1 MDRRRVVIVGASG
14 SIGRQ
19 ARDVVARSDILEVV
33 GLAVRRDTD
42 TLLDAARETGC
53 REVAVMDGAARQ
65 ALGAAG
71 VPAGLT
77 VHSDPVA
84 LLDAAQPDIVLNAA
98 VGSAGLT
105 WTLQTAAR
113 GLDMALANKESLVA
127 GGPVVA
133 RILRESGAKVVP
145 VDSEHSA
152 LHQLLEFS
160 RNVRTLT
167 ITASGG
173 PFRGRPWAELA
184 EVTVEAALKHPN
196 WAMGP
201 KNTLDSATLV
211 NKGLEM
217 IEARYL
223 FDWPADDIEVA
234 VQAQSVLH
242 AAVTLTDGT
251 LVATLSP
258 PDMRRSISY
267 ALHHPDSVDIG
278 LPPARVADLGPLAF
292 EPVPADFPAVPL
304 AREAMRLED
313 RGGTAA
319 YNAANEVAV
328 EAFLGGALRFTEI
341 VEVIEA
347 ALDRLPDAP
356 VTTVDEVLAL
366 DGEVRA
372 LARERVGGVR

>member
-19 ARDVVARSDILEVV
+19 AREVVARSDILEVV
-33 GLAVRRDTD
+33 GLAVLRDTG
-42 TLLDAARETGC
+42 TLVEAAAETGC
-53 REVAVMDGAARQ
+53 REVAVLDADAR
-65 ALGAAG
+65 G
-71 VPAGLT
+71 GLT
-77 VHSDPVA
+77 APDGVTVHAEPAA
-84 LLDAAQPDIVLNAA
+84 LLDAAQPDVVLNAA

-105 WTLQTAAR
+105 WTLETVR
-113 GLDMALANKESLVA
+113 RRLDLALANKESLVA
-127 GGPVVA
+127 GGPVVG
-133 RILRESGAKVVP
+133 RILRESGTKVVP

-160 RNVRTLT
+160 RHVRTLT

-173 PFRGRPWAELA
+173 PFRGRAWSELA
-184 EVTVEAALKHPN
+184 DVTVEAALKHPN
-196 WAMGP
+196 WSMGR
-201 KNTLDSATLV
+201 KNTIDSATLV

-251 LVATLSP
+251 LIATLSP

-278 LPPARVADLGPLAF
+278 LPPAKVADLGPLVF
-292 EPVPADFPAVPL
+292 EPVPADFPGVPL

-366 DGEVRA
+366 DAEVRA
-372 LARERVGGVR
+372 VARERVGGVR

>member
-19 ARDVVARSDILEVV
+19 AREVVARSDILEVV
-33 GLAVRRDTD
+33 GLAVLRDTG
-42 TLLDAARETGC
+42 TLVEAARETGA
-53 REVAVMDGAARQ
+53 REVAVLDAAARDGL
-65 ALGAAG
+65 AAAG
-71 VPAGLT
+71 VPGGVT
-77 VHSDPVA
+77 VHAEPAA
-84 LLDAAQPDIVLNAA
+84 LLDATQPDVVLNAA
-98 VGSAGLT
+98 VGAAGLT
-105 WTLQTAAR
+105 WTLETAAR
-113 GLDMALANKESLVA
+113 RLDLALANKESLVA

-184 EVTVEAALKHPN
+184 DVTVEAALKHPN
-196 WAMGP
+196 WAMGQ
-201 KNTLDSATLV
+201 KNTIDSATLV

-251 LVATLSP
+251 LIATLSP

-278 LPPARVADLGPLAF
+278 LPPARVADLGPLVF
-292 EPVPADFPAVPL
+292 EPVPADFPGVPL

-319 YNAANEVAV
+319 FNAANEVAV
-328 EAFLGGALRFTEI
+328 AAFLGGALRFTEI

-356 VTTVDEVLAL
+356 VTTVAEVLAL
-366 DGEVRA
+366 DAEVRA
-372 LARERVGGVR
+372 VARERVGGVR

>member
-19 ARDVVARSDILEVV
+19 AREVVARSDILEVV
-33 GLAVRRDTD
+33 GLAVLRDTGA
-42 TLLDAARETGC
+42 LVEAAGETGC
-53 REVAVMDGAARQ
+53 REVAVLDGAARDG
-65 ALGAAG
+65 LSAAG
-71 VPAGLT
+71 VPDGVT
-77 VHSDPVA
+77 VHAEPAA
-84 LLDAAQPDIVLNAA
+84 LLDAAQPDVVLNAA

-105 WTLQTAAR
+105 WTLETVR
-113 GLDMALANKESLVA
+113 RRLDLALANKESLVA

-133 RILRESGAKVVP
+133 RIIRDSGAKVVP

-184 EVTVEAALKHPN
+184 DVTVEAALKHPN
-196 WAMGP
+196 WAMGR
-201 KNTLDSATLV
+201 KNTIDSATLV

-292 EPVPADFPAVPL
+292 EPVPADFPGVPL

-328 EAFLGGALRFTEI
+328 EAFLGGALGFTEI

-347 ALDRLPDAP
+347 ALDRLPQAP

-366 DGEVRA
+366 DADVRA
-372 LARERVGGVR
+372 VARERVGGVR

>member
-1 MDRRRVVIVGASG
+1 
-14 SIGRQ
+14 
-19 ARDVVARSDILEVV
+19 
-33 GLAVRRDTD
+33 
-42 TLLDAARETGC
+42 
-53 REVAVMDGAARQ
+53 
-65 ALGAAG
+65 
-71 VPAGLT
+71 
-77 VHSDPVA
+77 
-84 LLDAAQPDIVLNAA
+84 
-98 VGSAGLT
+98 
-105 WTLQTAAR
+105 
-113 GLDMALANKESLVA
+113 
-127 GGPVVA
+127 
-133 RILRESGAKVVP
+133 
-145 VDSEHSA
+145 
-152 LHQLLEFS
+152 
-160 RNVRTLT
+160 
-167 ITASGG
+167 
-173 PFRGRPWAELA
+173 
-184 EVTVEAALKHPN
+184 
-196 WAMGP
+196 MGP

-267 ALHHPDSVDIG
+267 ALHHPESVDIG
-278 LPPARVADLGPLAF
+278 LPLPRVAGLGPLAF
-292 EPVPADFPAVPL
+292 EPVPVDFPGVPL

-328 EAFLGGALRFTEI
+328 QAFLGGALRFTEI

-347 ALDRLPDAP
+347 ALDRLPETP
-356 VTTVDEVLAL
+356 VTTVEEMLAL

-372 LARERVGGVR
+372 VARQGAGGSATRQPRLRGRRGQQVERLLPLHHHQLSGHRQHVPQVGRHGQV

>member
-1 MDRRRVVIVGASG
+1 VDRRRVVIVGASG

-19 ARDVVARSDILEVV
+19 AREVVARSDILEVV
-33 GLAVRRDTD
+33 GLAVLRDTG
-42 TLLDAARETGC
+42 TLVEAVRETGV
-53 REVAVMDGAARQ
+53 REVAVLDATARDG
-65 ALGAAG
+65 LPAAG
-71 VPAGLT
+71 IPGGVT
-77 VHSDPVA
+77 VHAEPAA
-84 LLDAAQPDIVLNAA
+84 LLDATQPDVVLNAA

-105 WTLQTAAR
+105 WTLETAAR
-113 GLDMALANKESLVA
+113 RLDLALANKESLVA

-196 WAMGP
+196 WAMGQ
-201 KNTLDSATLV
+201 KNTIDSATLV

-223 FDWPADDIEVA
+223 FEWPADDIEVA

-251 LVATLSP
+251 LIATLSP

-292 EPVPADFPAVPL
+292 EPVPADYPGVPL

-319 YNAANEVAV
+319 FNAANEVAV
-328 EAFLGGALRFTEI
+328 AAFLGGALRFTEI

-347 ALDRLPDAP
+347 ALDRLPAAP
-356 VTTVDEVLAL
+356 VTTVDEILAL
-366 DGEVRA
+366 DSEVRA
-372 LARERVGGVR
+372 VAREWVGGVR

>member
-1 MDRRRVVIVGASG
+1 VDRRRVVIVGASG

-33 GLAVRRDTD
+33 GLAVRGDTG

-53 REVAVMDGAARQ
+53 RQVAVMDAAAR
-65 ALGAAG
+65 ATLGT
-71 VPAGLT
+71 AGLPGGVT
-77 VHSDPVA
+77 VHGEPAA
-84 LLDAAQPDIVLNAA
+84 LLDAAQPDVVLNAA
-98 VGSAGLT
+98 VGSAGLV
-105 WTLQTAAR
+105 WTLETVGR
-113 GLDMALANKESLVA
+113 RLDLALANKESLVA

-133 RILRESGAKVVP
+133 RIIRESGAKVVP

-152 LHQLLEFS
+152 LHQLLELS

-173 PFRGRPWAELA
+173 PFRGRRWADLA
-184 EVTVEAALKHPN
+184 DVTVEAALKHPN

-292 EPVPADFPAVPL
+292 EPVPPDYPAVPL
-304 AREAMRLED
+304 AREAMRLEE

-328 EAFLGGALRFTEI
+328 AAFVAGALRFTEI

-347 ALDRLPDAP
+347 ALDRLPAAP

-366 DGEVRA
+366 DAEVRTV
-372 LARERVGGVR
+372 AREWVGGVR

>member
-1 MDRRRVVIVGASG
+1 MIVGASG

-19 ARDVVARSDILEVV
+19 ARDVVARSEILEVV
-33 GLAVRRDTD
+33 GLAVRRDTGA
-42 TLLDAARETGC
+42 LLEAAGETGC
-53 REVAVMDGAARQ
+53 RELAVMDGAARD
-65 ALGAAG
+65 ALGA
-71 VPAGLT
+71 PAGMA
-77 VHSDPVA
+77 VHADAAA
-84 LLDAAQPDIVLNAA
+84 LLDAAQPDVVLNAA

-105 WTLQTAAR
+105 WTLETVAR
-113 GLDMALANKESLVA
+113 RLDLALANKESLVA

-133 RILRESGAKVVP
+133 RIMRESGSKVVP

-184 EVTVEAALKHPN
+184 DVSVEAALKHPN

-278 LPPARVADLGPLAF
+278 FPPARVADLGPLVF
-292 EPVPADFPAVPL
+292 EPAPADFPAVPL
-304 AREAMRLED
+304 AREAVRLEE

-341 VEVIEA
+341 VQVIEA
-347 ALDRLPDAP
+347 ALDRLPAAP
-356 VTTVDEVLAL
+356 VTTVNEVLAL

-372 LARERVGGVR
+372 VAREWVGGVR

>member
-1 MDRRRVVIVGASG
+1 MDKRRVVIVGASG

-33 GLAVRRDTD
+33 GLVVRRDTD
-42 TLLDAARETGC
+42 TLLQAAGETGC
-53 REVAVMDGAARQ
+53 RDVAVMDHEART

-71 VPAGLT
+71 GPADLT
-77 VHSDPVA
+77 VHPDPAA
-84 LLDAAQPDIVLNAA
+84 LLDATQPDLVLNAA
-98 VGSAGLT
+98 VGAAGLT
-105 WTLQTAAR
+105 WTVETAAR
-113 GLDMALANKESLVA
+113 GLDMALSNKESLVA

-133 RILRESGAKVVP
+133 RILRDSGAKVVP
-145 VDSEHSA
+145 VDSELSA

-160 RNVRTLT
+160 RHVRTLT

-184 EVTVEAALKHPN
+184 EVTVEEALNHPN
-196 WAMGP
+196 WAMGT
-201 KNTLDSATLV
+201 KNTLDSATLI

-217 IEARYL
+217 IEAHYL
-223 FDWPADDIEVA
+223 FDWPADDIVVA

-278 LPPARVADLGPLAF
+278 LPPATAADLGPLDF
-292 EPVPADFPAVPL
+292 EPAPADYPAVPL
-304 AREAMRLED
+304 AREAMRLEE

-319 YNAANEVAV
+319 FNAANEVAV
-328 EAFLGGALRFTEI
+328 EAFVGGALRFTGI
-341 VEVIEA
+341 IEVIEA
-347 ALDRLPDAP
+347 ALDRLPAAA

-372 LARERVGGVR
+372 ITRERVGGAR

>member
-19 ARDVVARSDILEVV
+19 AREVVARSDVLQVV
-33 GLAVRRDTD
+33 GLAVLRDTG
-42 TLLDAARETGC
+42 TLVEAAAETGC
-53 REVAVMDGAARQ
+53 REVAVLDGDARAALS
-65 ALGAAG
+65 APDG
-71 VPAGLT
+71 VT
-77 VHSDPVA
+77 VHSRPAA
-84 LLDAAQPDIVLNAA
+84 LLDAAQPDVVLNAA

-105 WTLQTAAR
+105 WTLDTVAR
-113 GLDMALANKESLVA
+113 RLDLALANKESLVA

-133 RILRESGAKVVP
+133 RIIRESGTTVLP
-145 VDSEHSA
+145 VDSEHAA

-173 PFRGRPWAELA
+173 PFRGRPWAQLA
-184 EVTVEAALKHPN
+184 GVTVEAALKHPN
-196 WAMGP
+196 WAMGR
-201 KNTLDSATLV
+201 KNTIDSATLV

-278 LPPARVADLGPLAF
+278 LPPARVADLGPLVF
-292 EPVPADFPAVPL
+292 EPVPVDFPAVPL

-347 ALDRLPDAP
+347 ALDRLPGSP

-366 DGEVRA
+366 DAEVRA
-372 LARERVGGVR
+372 VARERVGGGR

>member
-1 MDRRRVVIVGASG
+1 M
-14 SIGRQ
+14 
-19 ARDVVARSDILEVV
+19 
-33 GLAVRRDTD
+33 
-42 TLLDAARETGC
+42 
-53 REVAVMDGAARQ
+53 
-65 ALGAAG
+65 
-71 VPAGLT
+71 
-77 VHSDPVA
+77 
-84 LLDAAQPDIVLNAA
+84 VLNAA

-105 WTLQTAAR
+105 WTLETVR
-113 GLDMALANKESLVA
+113 RRLDLALANKESLVA

-133 RILRESGAKVVP
+133 RIIRDSGAKVVP

-184 EVTVEAALKHPN
+184 DVTVEAALKHPN
-196 WAMGP
+196 WAMGR
-201 KNTLDSATLV
+201 KNTIDSATLV

-292 EPVPADFPAVPL
+292 EPVPADFPGVPL

-328 EAFLGGALRFTEI
+328 EAFLGGALGFTEI

-347 ALDRLPDAP
+347 ALDRLPQAP

-366 DGEVRA
+366 DADVRA
-372 LARERVGGVR
+372 VARERVGGVR